1 MVSSRRTFLLISGAG
16 AAATLSACSGG
27 NSGNTGNSGGSGG
40 SDGGSGSGGTLVI
53 DTAFS
58 IETGD
63 PGHTYDPTGNMVAK
77 AIYDPLVDFEGSD
90 VSEPVP
96 GLASWEQNDEATEF
110 TFTLEDGRVFSDGAP
125 VTADDVIFTIQRVQ
139 GMTDAK
145 PNFLLAGISVE
156 KVDDAT
162 VTFTTEEPMLQLP
175 AILANPAL
183 GIVNSKVV
191 SDNGGTTDGNDS
203 AQDYLNGASAGSG
216 PYVLETL
223 DLSSQVVLTKNP
235 EYNGRAKAGYDRV
248 VIRNVTESATQ
259 AINLQGGDTMIA
271 MDLNGD
277 QVTGLG
283 DGVQVDSV
291 PSGQTLFL
299 LLNQS
304 EDIAGD
310 LANVKIAEAI
320 RYGLDYDALL
330 ELAGEGS
337 VQATGVI
344 PPGFEGALP
353 EGITRD
359 LERAEAALEE
369 SGYDGQTLRLQFPN
383 DYPVGGVAFTPVA
396 ERIQAQLKEIGL
408 EIELAPAPF
417 ATELDAYVNGTE
429 AFGLWFW
436 GPDYADS
443 ANFLPFGPGLKVGLR
458 AGWEAEADPGIA
470 ELAAT
475 AVSATDPDQRE
486 QDFTAFAEAMQEAG
500 PFVPLIVPA
509 RNIASAT
516 SVDGA
521 VYNSLWDL
529 AIGDL
534 APTS

>member
-1 MVSSRRTFLLISGAG
+1 MLSSRRSFLFVGG
-16 AAATLSACSGG
+16 AAAMTLSACSGG
-27 NSGNTGNSGGSGG
+27 NSGNSGGAGGSGG
-40 SDGGSGSGGTLVI
+40 SDGGGAGGTLVI

-77 AIYDPLVDFEGSD
+77 AIYEPLVDFTGSD
-90 VSEPVP
+90 VSEPVA

-110 TFTLEDGRVFSDGAP
+110 TFTLEEGRTFSDGAP
-125 VTADDVIFTIQRVQ
+125 VTADDVVFTIQRVQ
-139 GMTDAK
+139 GMPDAK
-145 PNFLLAGISVE
+145 PNFLLAGITVE

-162 VTFTTEEPMLQLP
+162 VKFTTEAPMLQLP

-191 SDNGGTTDGNDS
+191 TENGGGTDGSDS
-203 AQDYLNGASAGSG
+203 AQEYLNGASAGSG

-223 DLSSQVVLTKNP
+223 DLASQVVLAKNP
-235 EYNGRAKAGYDRV
+235 EYSGKAKAGYDRV

-259 AINLQGGDTMIA
+259 AINLQGGDTMVA

-277 QVTGLG
+277 QVEGLG
-283 DGVQVDSV
+283 DGITVDSV

-304 EDIAGD
+304 QEVAGE
-310 LANVKIAEAI
+310 LANVELAEAI
-320 RYGLDYDALL
+320 RHGLDYDALL
-330 ELAGEGS
+330 ELAGTGS
-337 VQATGVI
+337 EQATGVI

-359 LERAEAALEE
+359 LEKAKAALTE
-369 SGYDGQTLRLQFPN
+369 SGYSGQVLRLQFPN

-417 ATELDAYVNGTE
+417 ATELDAYVGGTE

-443 ANFLPFGPGLKVGLR
+443 ANFLPFAPGQKVGLR
-458 AGWEAEADPGIA
+458 AGWEAEADPEIA

-486 QDFTAFAEAMQEAG
+486 KDFTAFAEAMQEAG

-516 SVDGA
+516 SVQGA

-534 APTS
+534 SPAS